1 MSTLIRV
8 LVLLL
13 LWLTTFNQPQLLFS
27 SISTVTVTLTPTMA
41 TIDSVASS
49 TGSDHGSI
57 TISPDDSFNSN
68 FPIDFNPERDEA
80 ICSTLEIKRNYKQ
93 TILSPQLPELRNTA
107 KKYAR
112 WSPRRPQQ
120 DVIINTSALAQAFPD
135 FSQAGSPNDTF
146 SLEAPRGLKGK
157 QQPTVTSSAIEYTSD
172 ANSQTPMINLSNN
185 LRLMKT
191 PMQRVEP
198 TQPTIYEDATRNNGN
213 VRNIS
218 NQSRVQS
225 NTSSH
230 INAHANTHH
239 TANTNPFNMR
249 NKSDNHPPSHFA
261 TEQKENIPPIPQ
273 QQALKKSSYT
283 SNASR
288 TISGERRTFKELHAR
303 VADESDGSFIGT
315 ERPATVT
322 FQPKN
327 TRFSKVAEK
336 KQTQTHIFT
345 PTSVNGKQGN
355 ATQQSFFVASALSSA
370 ANTQTNGLP
379 TVHHGKVVNG
389 NKPHSFDNAD
399 NFELPEDETDI
410 YEYARKLKAQ
420 VAQLQAS
427 LASAHDTIEKIQADG
442 AKAAALHSQAGTQQ
456 ERERHQLSMENQS
469 LKVEIRDLKNQLA
482 HEVQSRDNATLSLEQ
497 QEFAFKGQVDRIQE
511 EVERLH
517 AERVKNEQHFQHQQ
531 SEYQHRID
539 LLVSEKRTLQNQ
551 KSILATS
558 VEQLRQE
565 REQDSRKWQQKE
577 ATLQKQVQQ
586 SSIAVQHL
594 TSVTNELKES
604 TRNIEVVTTSRTS
617 KSPSSRRTKQ
627 KSNSGNH
634 EQDLPSKVMK
644 QARNHVADI
653 QAASG
658 NSRSAHQ
665 QTSLKQNNPAQ
676 KNRAPFQALDFDL
689 HQQAFSS
696 NAQQTPNHP
705 TIQIQTER
713 NDTQITQ
720 EASFDENT
728 GELQNNTQQSEG
740 DSLSD
745 AGTNWSSLLGHGY
758 IPELHQHVRN
768 LRAAKKQLE
777 AADQASARE
786 DTIQSGR
793 SSHAPSTRN
802 TAGNQVARDD
812 TVQSGRSSHAPSIKA
827 SGGIL
832 KNANAQPQE
841 DFTGRFSIKSAK
853 SNGRTEQDHTS
864 RSNTHR
870 RHRSLVEENHTIRS
884 DTTHRRYN
892 SETNLH
898 NNKRRQNDGDDM
910 TSAYLVADID
920 AAKQG
925 NGKERP
931 VLSATARQVLD
942 GLCEHNHNRQNCS
955 VCLRLASFDT
965 KSASKTTIRV
975 QKPVPVSKRTSSPVP
990 YEDEPTLRPAVS
1002 PGVALA
1008 TVLKALEDEV
1018 AHLKMRHTEVQQAYN
1033 EHDASLGKRERKTM
1047 KAELDSLLAKIE
1059 SKSDQIYALYDVLE
1073 GQAQAGQE
1081 MTQELVEVTLTKMFN
1096 AELDNEEELP
1106 WEGIE
1111 SD

>member
-1 MSTLIRV
+1 
-8 LVLLL
+8 
-13 LWLTTFNQPQLLFS
+13 
-27 SISTVTVTLTPTMA
+27 MA

-57 TISPDDSFNSN
+57 TISPDNSYNSN

-146 SLEAPRGLKGK
+146 SLEVPRGRKAK
-157 QQPTVTSSAIEYTSD
+157 QQPTVTSSALEYTSD
-172 ANSQTPMINLSNN
+172 ANAKTPMINLSNN

-191 PMQRVEP
+191 PMQRVET
-198 TQPTIYEDATRNNGN
+198 TQPTIYEDATHNNGN

-218 NQSRVQS
+218 NQSHTQS
-225 NTSSH
+225 N
-230 INAHANTHH
+230 AHTNTYN
-239 TANTNPFNMR
+239 TADTNTYNHNMR
-249 NKSDNHPPSHFA
+249 NKSNNPPPSHFS
-261 TEQKENIPPIPQ
+261 TEQKENIPPVPQ
-273 QQALKKSSYT
+273 QQTSKKSSYT

-303 VADESDGSFIGT
+303 VADESDGSFVGT

-327 TRFSKVAEK
+327 TRFSKVGEK

-345 PTSVNGKQGN
+345 PTSINGKPGN

-389 NKPHSFDNAD
+389 NKPQSFNNAD

-427 LASAHDTIEKIQADG
+427 LESAHVTIEKTRADG
-442 AKAAALHSQAGTQQ
+442 ANAAALQSQARIQQ
-456 ERERHQLSMENQS
+456 ERERNQLSIENQS
-469 LKVEIRDLKNQLA
+469 LKEEIRSLNNKLA
-482 HEVQSRDNATLSLEQ
+482 HEVQSKDDATLSLEQ
-497 QEFAFKGQVDRIQE
+497 QEFAFKDQVDRIQE

-517 AERVKNEQHFQHQQ
+517 AERVDNEHNFQQQQ

-551 KSILATS
+551 KSALTTS

-565 REQDSRKWQQKE
+565 KQQDSRKWQQKE
-577 ATLQKQVQQ
+577 ATLQKQIQQ
-586 SSIAVQHL
+586 SNIAVQHL
-594 TSVTNELKES
+594 TNVTNELKES
-604 TRNIEVVTTSRTS
+604 TRNIEVVTTTRTS
-617 KSPSSRRTKQ
+617 KSPSSRSTKQ
-627 KSNSGNH
+627 KSSSGNH

-644 QARNHVADI
+644 QARNHMADI

-658 NSRSAHQ
+658 NPRSAHQ
-665 QTSLKQNNPAQ
+665 QTNSTQ
-676 KNRAPFQALDFDL
+676 KDRAPFQALDFDL
-689 HQQAFSS
+689 HQQAFSH
-696 NAQQTPNHP
+696 NRQQAPNNP
-705 TIQIQTER
+705 TIQTER

-720 EASFDENT
+720 EASFNNNT
-728 GELQNNTQQSEG
+728 EDLQNNTQQSEG

-758 IPELHQHVRN
+758 IPELHQHLRN
-768 LRAAKKQLE
+768 LRAAKKQQLE
-777 AADQASARE
+777 AVDRASAHE

-793 SSHAPSTRN
+793 SSHAPSIRN
-802 TAGNQVARDD
+802 TTENHVVRDD
-812 TVQSGRSSHAPSIKA
+812 TIQSGRSSHAPSARA

-832 KNANAQPQE
+832 KNASAPPLE
-841 DFTGRFSIKSAK
+841 DLTGRFSTKSAK

-864 RSNTHR
+864 RSNNHR
-870 RHRSLVEENHTIRS
+870 RHRSLVEEDHTTRS
-884 DTTHRRYN
+884 NTTHRRHT
-892 SETNLH
+892 SETSIHTNI
-898 NNKRRQNDGDDM
+898 RRQIDRDDM

-920 AAKQG
+920 AAKKG

-942 GLCEHNHNRQNCS
+942 GLCEHNHDRKNCS
-955 VCLRLASFDT
+955 ICLRLASFDV
-965 KSASKTTIRV
+965 KSAGKTTIRV
-975 QKPVPVSKRTSSPVP
+975 QKPVPVSKRTPSPVP

-1018 AHLKMRHTEVQQAYN
+1018 AHLKMRHSEVQQAYN

-1047 KAELDSLLAKIE
+1047 KAELDSLLTKIE

-1081 MTQELVEVTLTKMFN
+1081 MSQQELEVTLTRMYQH
-1096 AELDNEEELP
+1096 EVDIEEELP

-1111 SD
+1111 ESE

>member
-1 MSTLIRV
+1 MFTF
-8 LVLLL
+8 LLL
-13 LWLTTFNQPQLLFS
+13 LFLTTFNQPQLHFT
-27 SISTVTVTLTPTMA
+27 STRAMA

-49 TGSDHGSI
+49 TGSNHGSI

-68 FPIDFNPERDEA
+68 FPIDFNPERDDA

-120 DVIINTSALAQAFPD
+120 DVVINTSALAQAFPD

-146 SLEAPRGLKGK
+146 SLEAPRGRKGK
-157 QQPTVTSSAIEYTSD
+157 QQPTVTSSTIEYTND
-172 ANSQTPMINLSNN
+172 ANMQTPMINLPNN

-218 NQSRVQS
+218 NQARTQS

-230 INAHANTHH
+230 INAHANTHY
-239 TANTNPFNMR
+239 TANPNAFNMR

-261 TEQKENIPPIPQ
+261 TEQKENIPPMPQ
-273 QQALKKSSYT
+273 QQQPLKKSSYT

-336 KQTQTHIFT
+336 KQTQTDIFT
-345 PTSVNGKQGN
+345 PTSTNGKPGN
-355 ATQQSFFVASALSSA
+355 ATQHSFFVASALSSA

-427 LASAHDTIEKIQADG
+427 LQSAHDNIEKMQTAG

-469 LKVEIRDLKNQLA
+469 LKEEIRDLKNQLA
-482 HEVQSRDNATLSLEQ
+482 HEAQSRDNATLSLEQ

-517 AERVKNEQHFQHQQ
+517 AERVENEQLFQQQQ

-539 LLVSEKRTLQNQ
+539 LLVSEKRTL
-551 KSILATS
+551 ATS

-565 REQDSRKWQQKE
+565 KEQDSRKWHQKE

-586 SSIAVQHL
+586 SSVAVQHL
-594 TSVTNELKES
+594 TNAANELKEL
-604 TRNIEVVTTSRTS
+604 TRNVEVVATSRTT
-617 KSPSSRRTKQ
+617 KSPSGRSTKQ
-627 KSNSGNH
+627 KSNSGHN

-644 QARNHVADI
+644 QARNHMADI

-658 NSRSAHQ
+658 NPRSAHQ
-665 QTSLKQNNPAQ
+665 QTSVKHNNTTQ
-676 KNRAPFQALDFDL
+676 QNRAPFQALDFDL
-689 HQQAFSS
+689 HQQAFGS
-696 NAQQTPNHP
+696 NGQQAPNQP
-705 TIQIQTER
+705 TIQTER

-720 EASFDENT
+720 EASFDDNT

-758 IPELHQHVRN
+758 IPELHQHIRT
-768 LRAAKKQLE
+768 LRAAKKQQE
-777 AADQASARE
+777 AADQASAHE

-793 SSHAPSTRN
+793 SSHAPSIRN
-802 TAGNQVARDD
+802 TAGNQIIRDD
-812 TVQSGRSSHAPSIKA
+812 TVQSGRSSHAPSVRA

-832 KNANAQPQE
+832 KNANALPQE

-853 SNGRTEQDHTS
+853 SNGGTEQDHTN

-884 DTTHRRYN
+884 DTSHRRHQ
-892 SETNLH
+892 SETSIH
-898 NNKRRQNDGDDM
+898 TNKRRQNDGDDM

-942 GLCEHNHNRQNCS
+942 GLCEHNHNRKNCS

-975 QKPVPVSKRTSSPVP
+975 QKPVPVSKRTPSPVP

-1018 AHLKMRHTEVQQAYN
+1018 AHLKMRHSEVQQAYN

-1047 KAELDSLLAKIE
+1047 KAELDSLLTKIE

>member
-1 MSTLIRV
+1 MFTLLLYIL

-13 LWLTTFNQPQLLFS
+13 TAFNNQLP
-27 SISTVTVTLTPTMA
+27 STSTSTLTMA

-49 TGSDHGSI
+49 TGSNHGSI
-57 TISPDDSFNSN
+57 TISPDDSYNSN
-68 FPIDFNPERDEA
+68 FPIDFNPERDDA
-80 ICSTLEIKRNYKQ
+80 ICSTLEIKRHYKQ
-93 TILSPQLPELRNTA
+93 TVLSPQLPELRNTA

-120 DVIINTSALAQAFPD
+120 DVVINTSALAQAFPD

-146 SLEAPRGLKGK
+146 SLEAPRGRKGK
-157 QQPTVTSSAIEYTSD
+157 QQPTVTSSALEYTSD
-172 ANSQTPMINLSNN
+172 ANAKTPMINLSNN

-218 NQSRVQS
+218 SQTHAQS
-225 NTSSH
+225 NTNPHNNIHTNIHSTTDT
-230 INAHANTHH
+230 NTYNH
-239 TANTNPFNMR
+239 NMR
-249 NKSDNHPPSHFA
+249 NKSNNPPPSHFA
-261 TEQKENIPPIPQ
+261 TEQKENIPPMPQ
-273 QQALKKSSYT
+273 QQTLKKSSYT

-327 TRFSKVAEK
+327 TRFSKGTEK

-345 PTSVNGKQGN
+345 PTGVNGKPGN
-355 ATQQSFFVASALSSA
+355 ATEQSFFVASALSSV

-427 LASAHDTIEKIQADG
+427 LESAHGTIEKIQSDG
-442 AKAAALHSQAGTQQ
+442 ANAAALHSQAEAHQ
-456 ERERHQLSMENQS
+456 ERERKQLFAENQS
-469 LKVEIRDLKNQLA
+469 LKEEVRNLKNQLA
-482 HEVQSRDNATLSLEQ
+482 HEMQSKDNATLSLEQ
-497 QEFAFKGQVDRIQE
+497 QEFAFKNQVDRIQE

-517 AERVKNEQHFQHQQ
+517 AERLENEQNYQQQQ

-539 LLVSEKRTLQNQ
+539 LLVSEKRTLQTQ
-551 KSILATS
+551 KSVLATS

-577 ATLQKQVQQ
+577 ATLQKQIQQ

-594 TSVTNELKES
+594 TNVTKELKES

-617 KSPSSRRTKQ
+617 KSPSSRSTKQ
-627 KSNSGNH
+627 KSNGSKQ

-644 QARNHVADI
+644 QAQNHMADI

-658 NSRSAHQ
+658 NPRSAHQ
-665 QTSLKQNNPAQ
+665 ETSVQQNNSSQ
-676 KNRAPFQALDFDL
+676 KHQAPFQALNFDL
-689 HQQAFSS
+689 HQQVFSQ
-696 NAQQTPNHP
+696 NLQQAPNNP
-705 TIQIQTER
+705 VTQTER
-713 NDTQITQ
+713 NNTQITQ
-720 EASFDENT
+720 EGSFDDNT
-728 GELQNNTQQSEG
+728 EDLQNNTQQSEG

-768 LRAAKKQLE
+768 LRAAKKQQLE
-777 AADQASARE
+777 AADQASVYE

-793 SSHAPSTRN
+793 SSHAPSIRS
-802 TAGNQVARDD
+802 TAGNHLVRDD
-812 TVQSGRSSHAPSIKA
+812 TIQSGRPSHAPSVRA

-832 KNANAQPQE
+832 KNASIPPQE
-841 DFTGRFSIKSAK
+841 DLTGRFSIKSAK
-853 SNGRTEQDHTS
+853 LNGRTEQDQTS

-870 RHRSLVEENHTIRS
+870 RHRSMVEEDHTTRS
-884 DTTHRRYN
+884 NTTHRRHN
-892 SETNLH
+892 SETSIHTNI
-898 NNKRRQNDGDDM
+898 RRQKEGDDM

-931 VLSATARQVLD
+931 VLSAAARQVLD
-942 GLCEHNHNRQNCS
+942 SLCEHNHNRKNCS
-955 VCLRLASFDT
+955 VCLRLASFDA

-975 QKPVPVSKRTSSPVP
+975 QKPVPVSKRAQSPVP
-990 YEDEPTLRPAVS
+990 YEDEPTLRPAVN

-1018 AHLKMRHTEVQQAYN
+1018 AHLKMRHSEVQKAYN
-1033 EHDASLGKRERKTM
+1033 EHDASLGKRERRTM
-1047 KAELDSLLAKIE
+1047 KAELVSLLTKIE

-1081 MTQELVEVTLTKMFN
+1081 MTQELIDVTLTKMVN
-1096 AELDNEEELP
+1096 EELDNEEELP